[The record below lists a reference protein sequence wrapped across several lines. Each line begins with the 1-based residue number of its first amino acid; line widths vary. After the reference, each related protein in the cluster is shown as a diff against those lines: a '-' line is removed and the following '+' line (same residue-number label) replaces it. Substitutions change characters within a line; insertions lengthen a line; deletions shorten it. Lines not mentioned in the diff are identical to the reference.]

1 MASSLDSWDSVMPVE
16 SLRPK
21 FLLIDEDDRILGQCL
36 DAEGL
41 FVEATDEDEYVTIEL
56 LGCLPSQ
63 RMRDYLTGSK
73 RYRQRNPLSLEWL
86 RMLDAA
92 GEPLVDFWLS
102 EIVDWRPS
110 ALDPL
115 RMDLI
120 AVWGVDSPLAG
131 ARDVWE
137 CWLVA
142 RPDRLNL
149 WAEYEGAA
157 RDEWLTIV
165 RRDQRELRRP
175 DRAPGRTCD
184 LDGSHVTDKAGF
196 YLAIGEAINGPGG
209 YFGCNLDALDD
220 CLCGGFGARTPF
232 TLIWQDSQVARKSL
246 ATPIEGADEPSTY
259 YDVILFIFQDH
270 DVAVVLR

>member
-1 MASSLDSWDSVMPVE
+1 MRTIGSS
-16 SLRPK
+16 
-21 FLLIDEDDRILGQCL
+21 GQCL

-41 FVEATDEDEYVTIEL
+41 YVEVTDEDESVTIEL

-73 RYRQRNPLSLEWL
+73 RYRQRNPLGLAWL
-86 RMLDAA
+86 RMLDTV
-92 GEPLVDFWLS
+92 GEPWVDFWLS
-102 EIVDWRPS
+102 QIVDWRPS
-110 ALDPL
+110 ALDPQ
-115 RMDLI
+115 RVDLV

-137 CWLVA
+137 RWLVA

-149 WAEYEGAA
+149 WAEYEGVA
-157 RDEWLTIV
+157 REEWLTIV
-165 RRDQRELRRP
+165 RRDQRRLGRP
-175 DRAPGRTCD
+175 DRAPGRTYD
-184 LDGSHVTDKAGF
+184 LDGSHITDKAGF

-232 TLIWQDSQVARKSL
+232 TLIWQDSQIARGSL
-246 ATPIEGADEPSTY
+246 ATSIEGMDEPFTY
-259 YDVILFIFQDH
+259 YDVILSIFQDR